1 MPILLLEGSILAQQT
16 VLGFSTQPPSPF
28 GAASLPHCIAQQRGG
43 QQNFA
48 MNQHTQLQFNLGIP
62 PHPNHLATHFDPS
75 RPSPVVIEKPSFVPG
90 LNGRE
95 FRTISA
101 KKLALAVRLAKRDLR
116 LGRFQSPTPSP
127 SQPCPIC
134 RDERSEPPS
143 AIRCNDG
150 KGVHIQESQSPI
162 QDDGSCAEMNKGVVR
177 DTEEEPLP
185 QRRHSVLESEMDLS
199 LVGNQRR
206 RDDRSS
212 QDVLRLR
219 KELQRQVAYIKQL
232 RELGRGLGHV
242 TSARRG
248 NANKVGQRS
257 VRMVESGRVWME
269 EVRGEEEKMLQREEE
284 RAARNARTIYNLS
297 HQLSRLQQDMQFSN
311 STGNNK
317 VHVMLKIYNKVGK
330 KLFWHG
336 NVIFFTFS

>member
-1 MPILLLEGSILAQQT
+1 
-16 VLGFSTQPPSPF
+16 
-28 GAASLPHCIAQQRGG
+28 
-43 QQNFA
+43 
-48 MNQHTQLQFNLGIP
+48 
-62 PHPNHLATHFDPS
+62 
-75 RPSPVVIEKPSFVPG
+75 VIEKPSFVPG
-90 LNGRE
+90 LNHGRE

-101 KKLALAVRLAKRDLR
+101 KKLALAVQLAKRDLR

-127 SQPCPIC
+127 SQPCPLC
-134 RDERSEPPS
+134 RDEQSVPPS
-143 AIRCNDG
+143 AIHGNG
-150 KGVHIQESQSPI
+150 KSVPIQEPQSPI
-162 QDDGSCAEMNKGVVR
+162 QDDGSHAETKKRVVR

-185 QRRHSVLESEMDLS
+185 QRKHSVLEFEMDFS

-219 KELQRQVAYIKQL
+219 KELQKQVAYIKQL

-242 TSARRG
+242 PSTRHGRG
-248 NANKVGQRS
+248 NANKMGQRS

-269 EVRGEEEKMLQREEE
+269 EVRGEEEKLLQREEE

-297 HQLSRLQQDMQFSN
+297 HQLSRLQQDMQLSD

-317 VHVMLKIYNKVGK
+317 VHVKNSKVGK
-330 KLFWHG
+330 K
-336 NVIFFTFS
+336 FSGMTI